1 MDFLR
6 AIFGIFLPYND
17 EDEIDFEVIDD
28 DYYLSESY
36 TKLTGDSLDGGDV
49 YKEPDY
55 AVNN

>member
-1 MDFLR
+1 MDLLR
-6 AIFGIFLPYND
+6 AILNMFLPYKD
-17 EDEIDFEVIDD
+17 ENEVDFEVIDD
-28 DYYLSESY
+28 DYYLSEAY